1 MNMSFSTPAIIGLE
15 VVYSIIITV
24 LCLLIYHKTK
34 EMYKL
39 TKDKGLWYFRNSFL
53 FYALAYVFRFFLLF
67 LRPSSIT
74 SVHDLP
80 IIAIVLLF
88 ATGYSSTIA
97 IIYLAMSVLWKRM
110 GRFKSDYVIHGIAF
124 IISIIAFASRSHLFL
139 VIVQLILLIVIIAI
153 SILWKRVIKKKHFVI
168 TSIYVLLFIFWVA
181 NLMSWG
187 PPGFPHSSIRIILR
201 VISVTIF
208 FVIFYKVFK
217 WTR

>member
-124 IISIIAFASRSHLFL
+124 IISIIAFAS
-139 VIVQLILLIVIIAI
+139 
-153 SILWKRVIKKKHFVI
+153 WKRVIKKKHFVI